1 MVKEIYH
8 QVKKILQG
16 NKEGTNNQV
25 FLIMAQ
31 MSGFKDGAAI
41 CNAMWE
47 DKLPF
52 SFESVTRAIRK
63 VREECPELRDKG
75 YSKRVKKLEPKVR
88 AEINEFH
95 TQKIQQGALL

>member
-1 MVKEIYH
+1 MIKEIYP
-8 QVKKILQG
+8 QVKRILQG
-16 NKEGTNNQV
+16 NKERTNNQV
-25 FLIMAQ
+25 FLTMAQ
-31 MSGFKDGAAI
+31 MSGCQDGTAI
-41 CNAMWE
+41 CKAMWE

-75 YSKRVKKLEPKVR
+75 YSKRVKNLEPQVR

>member
-1 MVKEIYH
+1 VIKEIYP

-31 MSGFKDGAAI
+31 MSGCKDGTAI
-41 CNAMWE
+41 CTAMWE
-47 DKLPF
+47 DELPF

-75 YSKRVKKLEPKVR
+75 YSKRVKNLEPQVR
-88 AEINEFH
+88 AEINDFN
-95 TQKIQQGALL
+95 TQKIKQGGLL